1 MTTALVQNKAEIMP
15 QTTTLTAPQESEK
28 VEIKNLNDFTEKIE
42 TLIPTCGTIELTE
55 EQKKALYGPVNER
68 DIEIRPDGLI
78 YLPWIEY
85 LSRLRDAFGM
95 NWAIVPQ
102 CMPKLIDDYILW
114 GFYLVIQ
121 GKLAGYAIGEQ
132 EYHLINKKMSWGD
145 ACEGAKSNALM
156 RLCKG
161 LGISLELWRPSFVRR
176 WKEKYAETYWDTDR
190 NGNRKQCWRK
200 KGCEGH
206 QQKQKSMRGKHESK
220 AKKDLEELGK
230 FIDDAMSGA
239 KQGRDGSLPRANKEE
254 KAAIPKKAKKTTS
267 FLESIDQLKA
277 KIDPDTFNQI
287 CKPYEPL
294 DKLFDRAKQVELYN
308 KLKEVLVF
316 AVS

>member
-15 QTTTLTAPQESEK
+15 QTILTAPQEPEK

-55 EQKKALYGPVNER
+55 EQKKVLYRPVNER

-102 CMPKLIDDYILW
+102 GMPKLIDDYILW

-121 GKLAGYAIGEQ
+121 GKLAGFAIGEQ
-132 EYHLINKKMSWGD
+132 EYHLTNKKMSWGD
-145 ACEGAKSNALM
+145 ASEAAKSNALM

-161 LGISLELWRPSFVRR
+161 IGINLELWRPSFVRR
-176 WKEKYAETYWDTDR
+176 WKDKYAETYWGTDSH
-190 NGNRKQCWRK
+190 GNKKQLWRK
-200 KGCEGH
+200 KSNEKV
-206 QQKQKSMRGKHESK
+206 QQKQAATRGKHEDN

-230 FIDDAMSGA
+230 FIDEAMSGA
-239 KQGRDGSLPRANKEE
+239 KHGQGESYSAINKEE
-254 KAAIPKKAKKTTS
+254 KAVTQKKTRKVVG
-267 FLESIDQLKA
+267 FLESINRLKS
-277 KIDPDTFNQI
+277 KIDPETFSQI

-294 DKLFDRAKQVELYN
+294 DKLHERTKQVELYN

-316 AVS
+316 ALS